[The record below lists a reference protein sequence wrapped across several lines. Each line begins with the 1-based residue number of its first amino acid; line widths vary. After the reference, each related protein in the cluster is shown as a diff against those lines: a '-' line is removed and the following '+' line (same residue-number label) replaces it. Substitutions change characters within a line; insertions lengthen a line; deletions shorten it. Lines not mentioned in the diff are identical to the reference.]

1 LILRDIDP
9 AIPFESKPGENYF
22 HTQPFCH
29 SFDKALMTPYPGADF
44 LPENAVVLVPTT
56 DPFGKLATIMDML
69 LSPKGCPWDREQTHK
84 SLVKYLIEESYE
96 AVEAIEKGDLNALA
110 EELGDVLLQ
119 PVFHMQI
126 ASRNR
131 TFEFEEPLRRICDK
145 LIRRHPHVFSD
156 TAVED
161 AEEVLRNWDS
171 IKKSERSE
179 PSSILAGVPPSMPAL
194 SRALEISKRAA
205 RAGFE
210 WKDLEGVREKVI
222 EEIDEI
228 DRATTQDE
236 LESEF
241 GDLLFS
247 LVNYARWKK
256 IDPEAALRQ
265 MVLRFQSRFEN
276 MEENTSKPL
285 TELSFDEWDELW
297 NQAKKES

>member
-1 LILRDIDP
+1 MILRDIDP
-9 AIPFESKPGENYF
+9 SVPFEPVEGENYF
-22 HTQPFCH
+22 HTQPHCR
-29 SFDKALMTPYPGADF
+29 SFDQSLMTPYPGADY
-44 LPENAVVLVPTT
+44 LPEGAVVLTPTT

-69 LSPKGCPWDREQTHK
+69 LSPRGCPWDREQTHQ

-96 AVEAIEKGDLNALA
+96 AVDAIEKGNLEALA

-126 ASRNR
+126 AARNQS
-131 TFEFEEPLRRICDK
+131 FEFEEPLRRICDK
-145 LIRRHPHVFSD
+145 LIRRHPHVFSE
-156 TAVED
+156 TQVEN
-161 AEEVLRNWDS
+161 AEEVLKNWDS
-171 IKKSERSE
+171 IKKSEKSG
-179 PSSILAGVPPSMPAL
+179 PTSILAGVPASMPAL

-210 WKDLEGVREKVI
+210 WKDLDGVRDKVI
-222 EEIDEI
+222 EELDEI
-228 DRATTQDE
+228 DQAETPEE

-265 MVLRFQSRFEN
+265 MVVRFQSRFEN
-276 MEENTSKPL
+276 METHAEKPL
-285 TELSFDEWDELW
+285 TELSFEEWDALW
-297 NQAKKES
+297 NRAKKES